1 MAVNLAPIGNGFQFF
16 SETGLPLNAG
26 TIATYAA
33 GTTTPQATYTDSTG
47 GTPNANPIVLDTDG
61 RPPQEIWFTAGQAYK
76 FVLSDSL
83 GNILGTYDN
92 LAGINDIS
100 AANTT
105 SEWITG
111 PSASYVSGT
120 QFTTSGNTTPYFQ
133 VGRRIQV
140 NQTGG
145 IYYGS
150 VTASSF
156 STITTVTVQMDS
168 TPLNTGLTTVNY
180 ALLGSTNPSVP
191 HRTGDIVFW
200 PGSVI
205 PPQTAL
211 CNGQSLNIA
220 EFPALYAIIGTT
232 FGQNGGAGTYQLPDL
247 RGRSPI
253 GVGTGIGLAN
263 TYTLAEKYGE
273 ETHVLAVGELATH
286 SHDTSVTVNDAGH
299 AHVEQYNSSGTNSNQ
314 SIASQDSTAPSAP
327 SADAFST
334 PTKPST
340 TGITLT
346 VTNPT
351 TGSSAGHN
359 TVHPVLAGNW
369 IINL

>member
-273 ETHVLAVGELATH
+273 ETHVLSVGELADHNHTLTDPGH
-286 SHDTSVTVNDAGH
+286 NHTLTDPGHRHEDFQVNGFGNGVSASNDGYAPDTNG
-299 AHVEQYNSSGTNSNQ
+299 SSAATGITL
-314 SIASQDSTAPSAP
+314 ASA
-327 SADAFST
+327 
-334 PTKPST
+334 T
-340 TGITLT
+340 TGITLA
-346 VTNPT
+346 N

>member
-299 AHVEQYNSSGTNSNQ
+299 AHVEQYNSSGTLGNQ
-314 SIASQDSTAPSAP
+314 SIASQDSTVSSAP